1 MVASLVSVVILPL
14 LTFAAIPNLPG
25 QAPAGVAEVTALLG
39 NPCWQIRLWGADAL
53 GQITPPATL
62 AVGALRERSNDVCE
76 EALVRSFALKA
87 LAKMGPSANVVVP
100 DLPKLLWDRN
110 WLVRQSAAEALES
123 LGRGSPDMVLRT
135 LPDVKRLLDERSPYR
150 SAFDQY
156 AQGPTAELL
165 GIVPQLIALLQD
177 PRYDVRRVTANALGS
192 VGWIVQYSVEGG
204 LDFLAAIG
212 KAGTPLDAK
221 DKTAITDRIT
231 LSKALLAQTEA
242 ALIEKLCDGE
252 PSVRVSA
259 VDALRKIMRERAVPP
274 LTLALL
280 GEPHPGVQRAIADA
294 LGSIGTEVQKPAVRD
309 PIEAALIQ
317 LLGHADPQTR
327 VSAVTALG
335 QIASGTEAGTAKLKE
350 MLLCDPDTRV
360 KTAALEAIQNRATH
374 VASSP

>member
-1 MVASLVSVVILPL
+1 
-14 LTFAAIPNLPG
+14 
-25 QAPAGVAEVTALLG
+25 
-39 NPCWQIRLWGADAL
+39 
-53 GQITPPATL
+53 
-62 AVGALRERSNDVCE
+62 
-76 EALVRSFALKA
+76 
-87 LAKMGPSANVVVP
+87 
-100 DLPKLLWDRN
+100 
-110 WLVRQSAAEALES
+110 
-123 LGRGSPDMVLRT
+123 
-135 LPDVKRLLDERSPYR
+135 
-150 SAFDQY
+150 
-156 AQGPTAELL
+156 
-165 GIVPQLIALLQD
+165 
-177 PRYDVRRVTANALGS
+177 
-192 VGWIVQYSVEGG
+192 VQYSVEGG